1 MDNQYEAD
9 LITLI
14 DDEGNEHEFE
24 IIDELENDDGHYM
37 ALVPTQQE
45 PEEISSEAET
55 YYIFEVV
62 EEDGEEQLQEVEDDA
77 LLDQL
82 AEIFESRFNDAYYD
96 EPEEYLRF
104 QPAWLADC
112 AHITLHSNKREPC
125 LRLGIADLPAR
136 LCPVAGGRE
145 REAGGGAPTCFL
157 VAGY

>member
-62 EEDGEEQLQEVEDDA
+62 EEDGEEQLQEVENDA

-96 EPEEYLRF
+96 EPEE
-104 QPAWLADC
+104 
-112 AHITLHSNKREPC
+112 
-125 LRLGIADLPAR
+125 
-136 LCPVAGGRE
+136 
-145 REAGGGAPTCFL
+145 
-157 VAGY
+157 

>member
-62 EEDGEEQLQEVEDDA
+62 EEDGEEQLQEVHDDA

-96 EPEEYLRF
+96 EPEE
-104 QPAWLADC
+104 
-112 AHITLHSNKREPC
+112 
-125 LRLGIADLPAR
+125 
-136 LCPVAGGRE
+136 
-145 REAGGGAPTCFL
+145 
-157 VAGY
+157 

>member
-14 DDEGNEHEFE
+14 DDEGDEHEFE

-96 EPEEYLRF
+96 EPEE
-104 QPAWLADC
+104 
-112 AHITLHSNKREPC
+112 
-125 LRLGIADLPAR
+125 
-136 LCPVAGGRE
+136 
-145 REAGGGAPTCFL
+145 
-157 VAGY
+157 

>member
-77 LLDQL
+77 LLDKL

-96 EPEEYLRF
+96 EPEE
-104 QPAWLADC
+104 
-112 AHITLHSNKREPC
+112 
-125 LRLGIADLPAR
+125 
-136 LCPVAGGRE
+136 
-145 REAGGGAPTCFL
+145 
-157 VAGY
+157 